1 MEVYLDILIIENLIM
16 NYLILYATSLFL
28 KSKHNIPRYL
38 VGASIGVLYTVL
50 SLVFMSSAKTSLVVL
65 GKASLSMLI
74 VAIAFN
80 PKRLGEFIKTLITF
94 YVVTFIF
101 AGSAFALIML
111 GGMGGVTKEG
121 FMYLNWDFPVNYIV
135 PTAAI
140 GMFLFG
146 RFIRYIRE
154 RSRASDCF
162 VSLYIAIDGNGVW
175 VPALVDTGNELRD
188 PISGYPVV
196 IVEAKAVSS
205 LIPEKIRELLSKQ
218 GLGLG
223 HVDSSLLESGWI
235 SRFRIVPYRSIGCE
249 NGMLPGFKPDYI
261 EIDDKGQE
269 KKDVKD
275 VIVCLYDKQL
285 SEDNKYSALLAPE
298 LVA

>member
-1 MEVYLDILIIENLIM
+1 M

-146 RFIRYIRE
+146 RFIRYIKKIKSQRL
-154 RSRASDCF
+154 F
-162 VSLYIAIDGNGVW
+162 VSLYIAIDGNGVCSPLW
-175 VPALVDTGNELRD
+175 
-188 PISGYPVV
+188 
-196 IVEAKAVSS
+196 
-205 LIPEKIRELLSKQ
+205 IPEMSQEI
-218 GLGLG
+218 
-223 HVDSSLLESGWI
+223 
-235 SRFRIVPYRSIGCE
+235 PYQDI
-249 NGMLPGFKPDYI
+249 PW
-261 EIDDKGQE
+261 
-269 KKDVKD
+269 
-275 VIVCLYDKQL
+275 
-285 SEDNKYSALLAPE
+285 
-298 LVA
+298 

>member
-16 NYLILYATSLFL
+16 NYIILYATSLFL
-28 KSKHNIPRYL
+28 KLKHDIPRFL
-38 VGASIGVLYTVL
+38 LGSSIGVLYAIL
-50 SLVFMSSAKTSLVVL
+50 SLVFMSSTKTSLVIL

-74 VAIAFN
+74 IAIAFN
-80 PKRLGEFIKTLITF
+80 PKRFGMFIKTLITF

-111 GGMGGVTKEG
+111 GGMGGVTKDG
-121 FMYLNWDFPVNYIV
+121 FMYLHWDFPVNYIV

-162 VSLYIAIDGNGVW
+162 VSLYIAINGNGVW

-205 LIPEKIRELLSKQ
+205 LLPEKIKEFFAKQ
-218 GLGLG
+218 GKDPWC
-223 HVDSSLLESGWI
+223 VDSDLLESGWM
-235 SRFRIVPYRSIGCE
+235 SRFRVVPYRSIGCE

-285 SEDNKYSALLAPE
+285 SEDNKYNALLAPE